1 MKKKLRNT
9 IALVAVMGCLLPT
22 SIAEAGSVEL
32 TAVTDEWHDHSSVY
46 DEIDSY
52 LNKMGYLDSQIVK
65 STNLT
70 PERFM
75 TRLPNRDIVV
85 TRSHG
90 GCFLDDAGNSIGN
103 YIVLNNGSV
112 YNSDIEDLDAGKLS
126 EVKLVAYVGCYTAAG
141 GVYSKDTKNLVVAST
156 EKGAKV
162 AVGFSETIYCNTA
175 NTWTKYFFKY
185 LSEGKNI
192 DEATNNAVTKAEN
205 KHPFLKKGIDSMLY
219 RGAWSYTFVD

>member
-1 MKKKLRNT
+1 MRKKLRKAT
-9 IALVAVMGCLLPT
+9 ALLALLGCLLPA
-22 SIAEAGSVEL
+22 SIAEARLVEL
-32 TAVTDEWHDHSSVY
+32 TSVKDEGHDHSSVY
-46 DEIDSY
+46 DEIDGY
-52 LNKMGYLDSQIVK
+52 LNKMGYLNSQIIK
-65 STNLT
+65 TTSLT
-70 PERFM
+70 PKNFI
-75 TRLPNRDIVV
+75 TRLPDRDIVV

-90 GCFLDDAGNSIGN
+90 GCYLDDSGNAIGN
-103 YIVLNNGSV
+103 YIVLNGGSV
-112 YNSDIEDLDAGKLS
+112 YNSDIEGLDDGSLS
-126 EVKLVAYVGCYTAAG
+126 EVKLVAYVGCHTAAG

-219 RGAWSYTFVD
+219 RGAWNYTFVD